1 MEDYTLAEIRSKF
14 FWQETPVKLLSYA
27 RDLSKQE
34 GDFNRYIS
42 YLLLDIGMETLLKTY
57 LCLDSDISKA
67 KISFRKRIEYINRDS
82 FHQLVIGARKAAG
95 DRLDAD
101 ILERVKYL
109 HSIRNRVYHQR
120 DDVPI
125 SEDHFKEYY
134 SLAKTL
140 LSELLNIGIE

>member
-27 RDLSKQE
+27 RDLSKLE

-67 KISFRKRIEYINRDS
+67 KK
-82 FHQLVIGARKAAG
+82 
-95 DRLDAD
+95 
-101 ILERVKYL
+101 
-109 HSIRNRVYHQR
+109 
-120 DDVPI
+120 
-125 SEDHFKEYY
+125 
-134 SLAKTL
+134 
-140 LSELLNIGIE
+140 LLNYSWGFYREFVRYSFYNF